1 MEKAIKKYVMHTE
14 LKDIQVNILS
24 LKASLCQKPQHFHF
38 QLSTHAEHYV
48 SRKNNIRQKPSKNLT
63 KSKRKSK

>member
-1 MEKAIKKYVMHTE
+1 MEKAIEKYVMDTE

-24 LKASLCQKPQHFHF
+24 LKASLCQNPQNFHF

-48 SRKNNIRQKPSKNLT
+48 SRKNNI
-63 KSKRKSK
+63 